1 MAINSYVCL
10 YISYLET
17 LKPFT
22 DAEIGRIV
30 MAMLTYAETGQE
42 PEFPGNERFIWP
54 SIKSQ
59 IDRDQKSY
67 QDKCE
72 KNRLNGAKG
81 GRPKNRTVI
90 SETQKSQGKG
100 E

>member
-1 MAINSYVCL
+1 
-10 YISYLET
+10 
-17 LKPFT
+17 
-22 DAEIGRIV
+22 
-30 MAMLTYAETGQE
+30 MLTYAGTGQE

-81 GRPKNRTVI
+81 GRPKKRTVI
-90 SETQKSQGKG
+90 SETEWFSEKPKKAKEKNNKKESENEKAKYSRCAGIG
-100 E
+100 LEV